1 MISFPLLKSNIRSNY
16 VIFLIFV
23 AILMIYLTIIGSMY
37 DPGVIGALEAYLE
50 LLPQEMV
57 RAMNFSI
64 LEPNLT
70 GFLAGYFY
78 GFLILLFPLIYTGI
92 MANRAIASY
101 VDTGSMGFLLSTPN
115 PRWKIALTQAYF
127 LIGSVKLL
135 LVVTMVAGII
145 FSEAL
150 FPGELDIWR
159 FVLLNIGA
167 ILLYFAISGIG
178 FFASC
183 LFNET
188 RFSLAL
194 GAGVPVVFLLMKML
208 ADVDEQLSGIGRA
221 SLISLFDPEAILA
234 LDSSVLPSFVA
245 LFVIGIVLYAA
256 GIVVFSKKDLPL

>member
-1 MISFPLLKSNIRSNY
+1 MINIPLLKSDIRSNY
-16 VIFLIFV
+16 VIFIIFV
-23 AILMIYLTIIGSMY
+23 AILMMYLSIITNMY
-37 DPGVIGALEAYLE
+37 DPEVIGAMEAYIE

-57 RAMNFSI
+57 RAMNFRMN
-64 LEPNLT
+64 EPNLT

-78 GFLILLFPLIYTGI
+78 GFLILLFPMIYTAI
-92 MANRAIASY
+92 MANRVISSY
-101 VDTGSMGFLLSTPN
+101 IDSGSMGFLLSTPN
-115 PRWKIALTQAYF
+115 PRWKIALTQAIF

-135 LVVTMVAGII
+135 LLATMLVGIVM
-145 FSEAL
+145 SEAL
-150 FPGELDIWR
+150 YPGMLDIWR

-194 GAGVPVVFLLMKML
+194 GAGLPVLFLLMRML
-208 ADVDEQLSGIGRA
+208 GDVSPELAMVSNA
-221 SLISLFDPEAILA
+221 SLLSLFNTEAILA
-234 LDSSVLPSFVA
+234 LDSSVVPSFIA

>member
-1 MISFPLLKSNIRSNY
+1 MISFPLLKSNIRSNF

-23 AILMIYLTIIGSMY
+23 AIMMMYLSIITSMY
-37 DPGVIGALEAYLE
+37 DPEIIGAMDAYLE

-57 RAMNFSI
+57 RAMNFSMI
-64 LEPNLT
+64 EPNLT
-70 GFLAGYFY
+70 GFMAGYFY
-78 GFLILLFPLIYTGI
+78 GFLILLFPLIYTAI
-92 MANRAIASY
+92 MANRAIAGY
-101 VDTGSMGFLLSTPN
+101 VDSGSMGFLLSTPN

-127 LIGSVKLL
+127 LIASIKLL
-135 LVVTMVAGII
+135 ILVTMLMGILI
-145 FSEAL
+145 SSAL
-150 FPGELDIWR
+150 FPGELDLWR

-194 GAGVPVVFLLMKML
+194 GAGLPLMFLLMKML
-208 ADVDEQLSGIGRA
+208 ADVDEKLAGIGRA
-221 SLISLFDPEAILA
+221 SLISLFNPKAILA
-234 LDSSVLPSFVA
+234 LDSSVLPSFIA
-245 LFVIGIVLYAA
+245 LFAIGLVLYAA